1 MLQVDLSFH
10 LSTSCQSR
18 GDTWGCWCESHSEV
32 GPGICRQK
40 WGRYQNECFALT
52 MSRDGGIGGSFLPG
66 LELQKGL
73 ERGDLARLGW
83 KAGWR
88 FAFLLRSRQP

>member
-1 MLQVDLSFH
+1 MISA
-10 LSTSCQSR
+10 STCPPVANPEVIPGVAGMKATVRWDEEYVGRS
-18 GDTWGCWCESHSEV
+18 GEDT
-32 GPGICRQK
+32 RT
-40 WGRYQNECFALT
+40 ECFALT

-73 ERGDLARLGW
+73 EREDLARLGW

-88 FAFLLRSRQP
+88 LAFLFRSRQP